1 MKICGKIVLIA
12 KRFGNYC
19 ASCKIKF
26 NTRGWLKAY
35 GFLMRKKS
43 WYYAAAI
50 LEQVIQVTSDDD
62 ELYELAQKT
71 ASVYEMAG

>member
-1 MKICGKIVLIA
+1 M
-12 KRFGNYC
+12 
-19 ASCKIKF
+19 KF

-35 GFLMRKKS
+35 GCLMRKKS

-50 LEQVIQVTSDDD
+50 LEQVIQVTSNDD

>member
-1 MKICGKIVLIA
+1 
-12 KRFGNYC
+12 
-19 ASCKIKF
+19 
-26 NTRGWLKAY
+26 
-35 GFLMRKKS
+35 MRKKS